1 MVNATVQSYDIS
13 IFIIIIFFHFWI
25 WIPCCLTVLLS
36 HSFHKMMPDLSFDNF
51 AFIYIDQNKYHSL
64 VCQVSKNLL
73 HNNKVSGWGIFVQIG
88 KSVKPKGGGI
98 KPQDSFRKKYKNIE
112 SKHKDKD
119 CIVFMKSYRL
129 WQQEKH

>member
-73 HNNKVSGWGIFVQIG
+73 QNNKVSGWGIFVQIG
-88 KSVKPKGGGI
+88 KSVKPKGGGSNHKI
-98 KPQDSFRKKYKNIE
+98 HSEKNIKTLNQ
-112 SKHKDKD
+112 SIRTKTA
-119 CIVFMKSYRL
+119 
-129 WQQEKH
+129 